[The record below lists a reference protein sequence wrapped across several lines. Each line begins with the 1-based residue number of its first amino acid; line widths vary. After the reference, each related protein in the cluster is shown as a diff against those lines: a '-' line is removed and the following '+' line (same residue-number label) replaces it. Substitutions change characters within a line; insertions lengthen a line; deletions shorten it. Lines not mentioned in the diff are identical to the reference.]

1 MKKIIAVLAVVLVTG
16 CSSMGMGGNSTTTSG
31 RSDMGTTH
39 SSGYSMDREP
49 VIKSNGHLNLYH
61 GG

>member
-16 CSSMGMGGNSTTTSG
+16 CSSMGTG
-31 RSDMGTTH
+31 RSDTTAGGSNMRGTQ
-39 SSGYSMDREP
+39 SSGSMDRDA
-49 VIKSNGHLNLYH
+49 VIKSNGNLSLYH

>member
-1 MKKIIAVLAVVLVTG
+1 MKKIVSLLAVVLVTG

-31 RSDMGTTH
+31 RSDMSSTH
-39 SSGYSMDREP
+39 SSGYSIDREP
-49 VIKSNGHLNLYH
+49 VIKSNGNLSLYH